1 MSKEIIEKLDYE
13 LENIFMRFAVDTKL
27 LKELQKHVAH
37 RDRQLLTTA
46 RRKIEQLITDT
57 GDCDFNSGVRKSIS
71 VIDGI
76 KEAING
82 KG

>member
-1 MSKEIIEKLDYE
+1 MRKEIEKLDEEFYD
-13 LENIFMRFAVDTKL
+13 NIEVIGVNGCLHRRDAKL
-27 LKELQKHVAH
+27 LELVRGEIVKPFTDEEYYSYEYAIV
-37 RDRQLLTTA
+37 
-46 RRKIEQLITDT
+46 KI
-57 GDCDFNSGVRKSIS
+57 IS

>member
-1 MSKEIIEKLDYE
+1 MNKEIIEKLDYE

-37 RDRQLLTTA
+37 RDRQLLELVRGEIVKPFTDEEYYSYEYA
-46 RRKIEQLITDT
+46 IVKI
-57 GDCDFNSGVRKSIS
+57 IS
-71 VIDGI
+71 VIDEI